1 MARPLSGALAAAI
14 AGTLLMSSASGATAD
29 NGPTP
34 NEADV
39 RIAKAMAADD
49 TAKVAEREPSSSA
62 SSDGGLEQ
70 SAQIIGG
77 SETTIGS
84 APWMAQLWYYDPSL
98 DLGFFCGGTVVSPT
112 KILTAAHCVDKD
124 YYDWA
129 AYGEIVTGTD
139 QLPTAVY
146 NDDGSLDHVDYHG
159 GTTTAV
165 SRQWNH
171 SSWNEDAIDNDVA
184 VLTLASPVKA
194 TPIKITTSDDT
205 TSYKAGTSA
214 KVYGWGRTSSKT
226 QDISQTLKT
235 ATLPIVSDTTCGN
248 TWGDYFIKG
257 HMVCAGKPAGGTDA
271 TTTATC
277 NGDSGGPLV
286 VGNKVIG
293 VVSWGVTDC
302 VYKGAYPVFAKVS
315 KYVGATYPRVDDAAI
330 TRDGKADV
338 FLRNKETGTGYVR
351 ASTGSKL
358 GDRKSLNSQGSW
370 KGYNLVQQTDLNRD
384 GYQDYV
390 LRRSSDGDVFWRRY
404 VPSSKSWT
412 TTQIF
417 DNWKTRT
424 RIVTP
429 GDVTGDA
436 LPDLLSV
443 DSAGALWIYPGK
455 GTGSFGTRVK
465 VGTGWNTYNAVLG
478 HGDFTG
484 DGKADL
490 IARTKTGSN
499 VYLYKG
505 TGKSG
510 TGAFATR
517 IKVRSDWSAYNTLIT
532 PGDVSGDGK
541 ADLLARKPSGT
552 LYLYKGTGKA
562 TSEIFSTRVSVG
574 TSYAQYD
581 LLG

>member
-1 MARPLSGALAAAI
+1 
-14 AGTLLMSSASGATAD
+14 MSSASGATAD
-29 NGPTP
+29 NGTTP

-39 RIAKAMAADD
+39 TIAKAMAADD
-49 TAKVAEREPSSSA
+49 TARVAEREPSSSA

-139 QLPTAVY
+139 RLPTAVY

-159 GTTTAV
+159 GTATAV

-171 SSWNEDAIDNDVA
+171 SSWNEEAIDNDVA

-194 TPIKITTSDDT
+194 TPIKMTTSGDT
-205 TSYKAGTSA
+205 TSYKAGTKA

-226 QDISQTLKT
+226 QDISETLKT
-235 ATLPIVSDTTCGN
+235 ATLPIVNDTTCGN
-248 TWGDYFIKG
+248 TWGGYFVKG
-257 HMVCAGKPAGGTDA
+257 HMVCAGPPAGGTDA

-277 NGDSGGPLV
+277 NGDSGGPLIV
-286 VGNKVIG
+286 NNRVIG
-293 VVSWGVTDC
+293 VVSWGVLDC
-302 VYKGAYPVFAKVS
+302 VEKGAYPVFAKVS

-358 GDRKSLNSQGSW
+358 GDRKALTAEGSW
-370 KGYNLVQQTDLNRD
+370 TGYNLVQQTDLNRD

-404 VPSSKSWT
+404 VPSSSTWT
-412 TTQIF
+412 TTQLF
-417 DNWKTRT
+417 DDWKTRT

-465 VGTGWNTYNAVLG
+465 VGTGWSTYNAVVG

-510 TGAFATR
+510 TGAFAAR
-517 IKVRSDWSAYNTLIT
+517 VKVRSDWSAYNTLIT

-541 ADLLARKPSGT
+541 ADLLARTPAGT

-562 TSEIFSTRVSVG
+562 TSEIFGTRGSVG

>member
-1 MARPLSGALAAAI
+1 MARPLSGAIAAAI
-14 AGTLLMSSASGATAD
+14 AGTLLMSSASAATAE
-29 NGPTP
+29 TSST
-34 NEADV
+34 ADV
-39 RIAKAMAADD
+39 LDVRVAKAMAADD
-49 TAKVAEREPSSSA
+49 TAGETVKQPSA
-62 SSDGGLEQ
+62 SGSSEGLQ
-70 SAQIIGG
+70 PDAKIIGG

-84 APWMAQLWYYDPSL
+84 APWMAQLWYYD
-98 DLGFFCGGTVVSPT
+98 DTTGLGFFCGGSVVSPT
-112 KILTAAHCVDKD
+112 KILTAAHCVDKNH
-124 YYDWA
+124 YNWA
-129 AYGEIVTGTD
+129 AYGTVVTGTD

-146 NDDGSLDHVDYHG
+146 NDDGSFNHTDYHG
-159 GTTTAV
+159 GTPSEL

-171 SSWNEDAIDNDVA
+171 SSYNEDAINNDIA
-184 VLTLASPVKA
+184 VLTLTKPVTA
-194 TPIKITTSDDT
+194 TPIKMTTSTDT
-205 TSYKAGTSA
+205 SSYTAGTSA
-214 KVYGWGRTSSKT
+214 KVYGWGRTSST
-226 QDISQTLKT
+226 SDDISQTLKT
-235 ATLPIVSDTTCGN
+235 ATLPIVSDTTCAN
-248 TWGDYFIKG
+248 TWSPYFIKG
-257 HMVCAGKPAGGTDA
+257 NMVCAGKPAGGTDA
-271 TTTATC
+271 TTTTSC

-293 VVSWGVTDC
+293 VVSWGVVDC
-302 VYKGAYPVFAKVS
+302 VAKGAYPVFAKVS
-315 KYVGATYPRVDDAAI
+315 KYVGVTYPRVDDTDI
-330 TRDGKADV
+330 SRDGRADV

-351 ASTGSKL
+351 AS
-358 GDRKSLNSQGSW
+358 QGSSLADRSSLESRGTW

-384 GYQDYV
+384 GHQDFV

-404 VPSSKSWT
+404 VPSTGSWT

-417 DNWKTRT
+417 DNWSTRT
-424 RIVTP
+424 RILTP

-455 GTGSFGTRVK
+455 GNGTFGTRVK

-532 PGDVSGDGK
+532 PGDVSGDGR
-541 ADLLARKPSGT
+541 ADLLARTPGGT
-552 LYLYKGTGKA
+552 LYLYKGTSKA

>member
-1 MARPLSGALAAAI
+1 MAAAI
-14 AGTLLMSSASGATAD
+14 AGALLLTSASGVSAD
-29 NGPTP
+29 TGTTP
-34 NEADV
+34 DALDV
-39 RIAKAMAADD
+39 RIAKAMAAGDS
-49 TAKVAEREPSSSA
+49 ASANLPERQPSSSA
-62 SSDGGLEQ
+62 SSDDDLER

-77 SETTIGS
+77 STTTIGS
-84 APWMAQLWYYDPSL
+84 APWMAQLWYYDPTQ
-98 DLGFFCGGTVVSPT
+98 DLGFFCGGSVVSPT

-124 YYDWA
+124 YFDWVK
-129 AYGEIVTGTD
+129 YGEIITGTD

-146 NDDGSLDHVDYHG
+146 NEDGTLDHVDYHG
-159 GTTTAV
+159 GTRSTLT
-165 SRQWNH
+165 RQWNH
-171 SSWNEDAIDNDVA
+171 SSWDEVAIDNDVA
-184 VLTLASPVKA
+184 VLTLSAPVKA
-194 TPIKITTSDDT
+194 TPIKMTTSGDT
-205 TSYKAGTSA
+205 ASYAAGTSA
-214 KVYGWGRTSSKT
+214 KAYGWGRTSSQT
-226 QDISQTLKT
+226 DDISQTLKT

-286 VGNKVIG
+286 VNNKVVG
-293 VVSWGVTDC
+293 VVSWGVIDC
-302 VYKGAYPVFAKVS
+302 VKKGAYPVFAKVS

-358 GDRKSLNSQGSW
+358 ADRQSLSSNGSW
-370 KGYNLVQQTDLNRD
+370 TGYNLVQQTDLNRD
-384 GYQDYV
+384 GYQDFV

-404 VPSSKSWT
+404 VPSSKTWT

-417 DNWKTRT
+417 DDWKTRT
-424 RIVTP
+424 RIITP

-436 LPDLLSV
+436 LPDVLSV
-443 DSAGALWIYPGK
+443 DSAGSLWIYPGK

-465 VGTGWNTYNAVLG
+465 VGTGWNSYNAVLG

-499 VYLYKG
+499 IYLFKG

-510 TGAFATR
+510 TGAFAAK
-517 IKVRSDWSAYNTLIT
+517 IKVRSDWSSYNTLIT
-532 PGDVSGDGK
+532 PGDVSGDGR
-541 ADLLARKPSGT
+541 ADLLARTPAGT

-562 TSEIFSTRVSVG
+562 TSEIFGTRGSVG